1 MQNTFHLF
9 CLAAPVLAVLQL
21 LIRFGL
27 QPGPTAMRL
36 RAVWAEE
43 HWLLTDALGE
53 ARGTL
58 ATPAF
63 CCIAVLWWGTGALTL
78 FVELWAPAGLP
89 TALATL
95 RSLVLAGLLLGKIFC
110 LTRWSGRQLV
120 LGGLAAAFWALVA
133 SVSGYSPL
141 SDALLLLFAV
151 KDTNLFAGLCSM
163 LAAQLLDFSLTVG
176 QTLAG
181 LRGNMTTTFD
191 TGRDRLRMALGYGS
205 YNACGIA
212 AASIVLLYL
221 CVRWRRLRWWDILLV
236 LGAVAF
242 IDLVPNSRSAELLCL
257 ITLAAALL
265 FRALPRLL
273 ESRWLAA
280 LAAAAAPLLCAMSYL
295 LASQYSLDGQFMNRL
310 DQLLSGRIR
319 LAWNFLFHDRGSLGG
334 ITLIGQ
340 PFITTRFYQI
350 DNSYVYYYFLCGP
363 IFLAL
368 LVLGGA
374 LLSWRL
380 ARSGGWDGIL
390 LACTLGWLAYA
401 FMERS
406 VYPNLLVLLA
416 ANAMFGGG
424 ARPLT
429 LNRPHR
435 LGVRGPGGLGG
446 GWGGRNHRYGGKA
459 RRRFGR

>member
-9 CLAAPVLAVLQL
+9 CLAAPVLGLLQL

-36 RAVWAEE
+36 RAVWNEE

-53 ARGTL
+53 ARGAL
-58 ATPAF
+58 ATPVF
-63 CCIAVLWWGTGALTL
+63 CCIAVLWWGTAALTFL
-78 FVELWAPAGLP
+78 VELWAPPGMP

-95 RSLVLAGLLLGKIFC
+95 RSLALAGLLLGKIFL
-110 LTRWSGRQLV
+110 LTRWSGRQIL
-120 LGGLAAAFWALVA
+120 LGGLAAGLWCYVA

-151 KDTNLFAGLCSM
+151 KDTHLFADLCSV
-163 LAAQLLDFSLTVG
+163 LAAQTLDFALTVG
-176 QTLAG
+176 QALAG
-181 LRGNMTTTFD
+181 LRGNMTTAFD
-191 TGRDRLRMALGYGS
+191 TGRARLRMALGYGS

-221 CVRWRRLRWWDILLV
+221 CVRWRRLRWWDLLLV
-236 LGAVAF
+236 LGAVVF

-257 ITLAAALL
+257 IILAAALL
-265 FRALPRLL
+265 FRALPRLP
-273 ESRWLAA
+273 ESRWAAA
-280 LAAAAAPLLCAMSYL
+280 LAAAAAPLLCALSYL
-295 LASQYSLDGQFMNRL
+295 LACLYREDSALFTRL
-310 DQLLSGRIR
+310 DSLLSGRIR
-319 LAWNFLFHDRGSLGG
+319 LAWNTLFNNPFTHWEWF
-334 ITLIGQ
+334 GQ
-340 PFITTRFYQI
+340 PFITWNFYSV
-350 DNSYVYYYFLCGP
+350 DNSYVYYLFLCGP
-363 IFLAL
+363 FFVAL

-374 LLSWRL
+374 LLCWRL

-390 LACTLGWLAYA
+390 LACALGWLAYA
-401 FMERS
+401 FMERA

-424 ARPLT
+424 ERPLT

-435 LGVRGPGGLGG
+435 LGVRGPGGLGS
-446 GWGGRNHRYGGKA
+446 GWGKGRRYGGRGRK
-459 RRRFGR
+459 RFGR